1 VDKSSKPIGEP
12 DLVKSESWTVLVNPK
27 VTEAETAV
35 KEALSQ
41 HRTLIVVGRCWV
53 RYVGRAS
60 SKLEKGERILM
71 AKADGSVLVHRGTGY
86 EPVNWMPGGDTVF
99 HVHAKDNVLEVR
111 AVRRKPAESVAVLF
125 DEVCLISSL
134 KLVDSGDFSLYASEE
149 DMHRALLL
157 KPELLE
163 DGFRVISYEKK
174 VEPGFVD
181 VYGIDRHGK
190 LVVVEVKR
198 KTAGKDAAIQLA
210 GYVKAIRK
218 KADREVRGVLAAP
231 DIAKDVQRMLASLGL
246 EFRHLDPK
254 KCAETLSKAET
265 KKLAEF
271 FKET

>member
-27 VTEAETAV
+27 VTEAETVV

-71 AKADGSVLVHRGTGY
+71 AKTDGSVLVHRGTGY

-210 GYVKAIRK
+210 GYVEAIRK

-231 DIAKDVQRMLASLGL
+231 DIAKDVQRTLASLGL

-271 FKET
+271 FEET